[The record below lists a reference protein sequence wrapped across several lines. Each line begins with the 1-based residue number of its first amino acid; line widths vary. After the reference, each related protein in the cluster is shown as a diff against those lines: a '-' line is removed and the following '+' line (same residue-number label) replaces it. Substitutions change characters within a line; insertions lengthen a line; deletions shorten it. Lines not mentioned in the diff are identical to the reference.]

1 MIKIMNSPTR
11 PERLWHVHDSSN
23 WLGTIDNMF
32 SPIGKFSITIGSGSR
47 SDELYDSYEEALN
60 AFMAHVVAKKMLA
73 S

>member
-11 PERLWHVHDSSN
+11 PEKLWHVYDSSN

-32 SPIGKFSITIGSGSR
+32 SPAGKFHITIGSGPR
-47 SDELYDSYEEALN
+47 SYEVYDSREEALN
-60 AFMAHVVAKKMLA
+60 AFKAHVVAKKMLA